1 VAGSPRRLSD
11 LQEVAASFHRSKWE
25 RAGGLIHLNL
35 EPKSDYR
42 RYPGSHEEA
51 SGLHLFG
58 LILAEAS
65 RLEAN
70 DPTRLGASFTIHN
83 CGPP

>member
-1 VAGSPRRLSD
+1 MGTSW
-11 LQEVAASFHRSKWE
+11 RS
-25 RAGGLIHLNL
+25 IHLNL
-35 EPKSDYR
+35 NPKSDYR
-42 RYPGSHEEA
+42 RYPGIHEDA

-70 DPTRLGASFTIHN
+70 DPTRLGASFTYTTVGRHELRICN
-83 CGPP
+83 GEN